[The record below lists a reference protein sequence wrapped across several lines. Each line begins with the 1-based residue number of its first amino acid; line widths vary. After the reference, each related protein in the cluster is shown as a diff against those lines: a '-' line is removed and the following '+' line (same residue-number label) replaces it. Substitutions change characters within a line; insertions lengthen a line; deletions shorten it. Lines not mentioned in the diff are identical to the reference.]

1 MENTSLILGSRFE
14 KFIASEIK
22 SERYKTASEVVR
34 DGLRLLEQR
43 GKIEKLREAI
53 LEGEASGDAGILDM
67 EAIRQEAL
75 SELHLENKNEN
86 PLNAKGEKRPES
98 NLQI

>member
-1 MENTSLILGSRFE
+1 MATTSLTLGERFE

-34 DGLRLLEQR
+34 DALRLLEQR
-43 GKIEKLREAI
+43 SKIEKLREVYWQ
-53 LEGEASGDAGILDM
+53 GKASGDAGILDM

-75 SELHLENKNEN
+75 SELHSENKNEN
-86 PLNAKGEKRPES
+86 PLNATGKKRPEG
-98 NLQI
+98 NLSL

>member
-1 MENTSLILGSRFE
+1 MANTSLTLGERFE

-34 DGLRLLEQR
+34 DALRLLEQR
-43 GKIEKLREAI
+43 SKIEKLREAI

-67 EAIRQEAL
+67 EAIRQKAL
-75 SELHLENKNEN
+75 SELHLEAKDENKIYQ
-86 PLNAKGEKRPES
+86 PSGK
-98 NLQI
+98 